1 MANKHRETKKR
12 VLGGRYEIGA
22 ALGEGGMAKVFK
34 GTDTVL
40 GRTVAVKVL
49 APQFAKDKQFVD
61 RFRREAQAA
70 AALNH
75 PNVVS
80 VYDTG
85 DQGTVHFIVMEYVEG
100 ATLAEMIARDGPLHP
115 DRAIEISQAVGR
127 ALGAAHAAGV
137 IHRDVKP
144 GNIMLTKDGDV
155 KVMDF
160 GIARAVSSDSVTQT
174 ATVLGTASYLSPEQ
188 AQGEMV
194 DGRSDIYSLGC
205 VLYEMLTGRAPF
217 VGDTPVSVAYKH
229 VNEPPIP
236 PRTLNADV
244 PPGLEQVVMKALAKN
259 PANRFQSAEELVDD
273 LARAAAGKTVQ
284 ATPILDEARTQVI
297 TRPDETQVLGGP
309 EPSYRGGGAGRAVAI
324 TIAVLSV
331 LGIAGFFLA
340 RTLLSDAPTV
350 TMPSVIGST
359 EESAVQ
365 TLRGL
370 GLRVDVNE
378 RFREDAPLGLVF
390 AQDPVE
396 GTRLEE
402 GDTVVISVSRGLRQ
416 VEVPSLIGQQQSDA
430 GEVLEQSRL
439 VLGATIPEASQEPE
453 ETIIGQDPPA
463 GERVDEGSSVNI
475 TVSSGP
481 DLTSVPNVICQSR
494 EDAQAEIEERDLVYQ
509 EVGSDFSEDCPFDTI
524 ASQNPEAGTEV
535 ERGSTVDVVISEG
548 PEPSPFP

>member
-1 MANKHRETKKR
+1 MASKHRPQKKR

-22 ALGEGGMAKVFK
+22 ALGEGGMAKVFR

-49 APQFAKDKQFVD
+49 APQFAKDKQFVE

-85 DQGTVHFIVMEYVEG
+85 DQGIVHFIVMEYVEG
-100 ATLAEMIARDGPLHP
+100 ATLAETIGRDGPLHP
-115 DRAIEISQAVGR
+115 ERAIEIGEAVGR

-144 GNIMLTKDGDV
+144 GNIMLTKDGEV

-160 GIARAVSSDSVTQT
+160 GIARAVSTDSVTQT

-188 AQGEMV
+188 AQGETV

-205 VLYEMLTGRAPF
+205 VLYELLTGRPPF

-236 PRTLNADV
+236 PRTLNGDV
-244 PPGLEQVVMKALAKN
+244 PPGLEQIVMKSLAKN
-259 PANRFQSAEELVDD
+259 AANRFQSANELVED
-273 LARAAAGKTVQ
+273 LGRAAAGNTVH
-284 ATPILDEARTQVI
+284 ATPILDEARTHVM
-297 TRPDETQVLGGP
+297 TRPEETQVLRAP
-309 EPSYRGGGAGRAVAI
+309 EPSYGGGGAGRAVAI
-324 TIAVLSV
+324 TIAILSI
-331 LGIAGFFLA
+331 LGVAGFFLA
-340 RTLLSDAPTV
+340 RSLLSEAPTV
-350 TMPSVIGST
+350 TMPNVIGAT
-359 EESAVQ
+359 EEGALR

-370 GLRVDVNE
+370 GLRVDVTE
-378 RFREDAPLGLVF
+378 RFREEEPPNTVF
-390 AQDPVE
+390 AQDPPE

-402 GDTVVISVSRGLRQ
+402 GDTVEISVSRGLRQ
-416 VEVPSLIGQQQSDA
+416 VEVPTLVGGQESDA
-430 GEVLEQSRL
+430 AGILEASRL
-439 VLGATIPEASQEPE
+439 VLGFTSQQPSEDPEG
-453 ETIIGQDPPA
+453 TIIAQDPPA

-481 DLTSVPNVICQSR
+481 ALTSVPNVICQSR
-494 EDAQAEIEERDLVYQ
+494 EDAQAEIEERDLEYQ
-509 EVGSDFSEDCPFDTI
+509 EVGTSFSEDCPADTI
-524 ASQNPEAGTEV
+524 ASQDPEAGSEV
-535 ERGSTVDVVISEG
+535 ERGSTVQVVVSEG